1 MSGGEVDCDICKCE
15 SLNLSL
21 IELNVQGNILG
32 GEIKW
37 RNSYPKALFRCAL
50 DFKLSV
56 SE

>member
-1 MSGGEVDCDICKCE
+1 MDCDICKCE

-37 RNSYPKALFRCAL
+37 RNSYPTKSF
-50 DFKLSV
+50 FFVKS
-56 SE
+56 

>member
-1 MSGGEVDCDICKCE
+1 MDFDICKCE

-37 RNSYPKALFRCAL
+37 RNCYLILRKALFL
-50 DFKLSV
+50 
-56 SE
+56 